1 MLKYL
6 HIENIAVIEQSN
18 IEFFEG
24 FNVLT
29 GETGAGKSIIID
41 SIYAVL
47 GHRTSKELIRN
58 GCDKAK
64 VSAVFSSLSNTV
76 REKLSDIGINADDE
90 GNYVIERTLSLTGNG
105 YIRVNGVPVSAS
117 VLRDVSPLLINIHGQ
132 HDNQSL
138 LQPQNHYIYLDKI
151 AGNDTLTQDYS
162 TQFKRFNSIRSQLKA
177 LEMDEDEKLR
187 RIDILKY
194 QINELESSNLK
205 IGEMGELKE
214 KVAIARNIGKKVKTL
229 KNILSLLKE
238 NEDGNSTV
246 DLLRSAMHIISVDKE
261 QKLDKE
267 LDNLQDA
274 YNSIENVI
282 ESLEGTV
289 SSYESD
295 EYDIDKIEDRL
306 AYLSSLSA
314 KYGKDEEEMT
324 EFLNNAKSELE
335 TILFNDEEVEKL
347 GDELISAQDALI
359 ECAKKLTHSRLCAAD
374 KFEKS
379 VKFVLSELNMPSVDI
394 SVEHKTGRY
403 TKNGCDEIQFL
414 FSANAGEN
422 KKPLAKIA
430 SGGELSRVMLAIKSV
445 LSEKDDVDTLIFD
458 EIDSGISGITADK
471 VGNQLGRVADT
482 HQVICVT
489 HLAQIAS
496 VASNHFLISK
506 DVRDGR
512 TYTEVARLE
521 GNDRVKE
528 IARIMSGSKISD
540 SVLKSAEELITKNI
554 PLP

>member
-64 VSAVFSSLSNTV
+64 VSAVFSCLSDTV
-76 REKLSDIGINADDE
+76 CEKLADIGISADDE

-117 VLRDVSPLLINIHGQ
+117 VLREVSPFLINIHGQ

-138 LQPQNHYIYLDKI
+138 LDPQNHYIYLDKI
-151 AGNDTLTQDYS
+151 AGNDNLIQDYS
-162 TQFKRFNSIRSQLKA
+162 TQFKRFNSIRSKLKS

-194 QINELESSNLK
+194 QINELESSDLK
-205 IGEMGELKE
+205 IGEMCELKN
-214 KVAIARNIGKKVKTL
+214 KVSIAKNIGQKVKTL
-229 KNILSLLKE
+229 NNILSLLKE
-238 NEDGNSTV
+238 NDDGNSAVST
-246 DLLRSAMHIISVDKE
+246 LRNAMHIISVDKE

-274 YNSIENVI
+274 YDAVENAIESIEN
-282 ESLEGTV
+282 TV

-306 AYLSSLSA
+306 AILSSLSA
-314 KYGKDEEEMT
+314 KYGKDETEMIQ
-324 EFLNNAKSELE
+324 FLNNAKSELE

-347 GDELISAQDALI
+347 GNELISAQDSLI
-359 ECAKKLTHSRLCAAD
+359 ESAKNLTHSRLCAAK

-394 SVEHKTGRY
+394 SVEHNTGRY

-445 LSEKDDVDTLIFD
+445 LSEKDDVQTLIFD

-471 VGNQLGRVADT
+471 VGQQLNKVADT

-506 DVRDGR
+506 DVKNGR
-512 TYTEVARLE
+512 TYTDVAKLE
-521 GNDRVKE
+521 GDNRVKE

-540 SVLKSAEELITKNI
+540 SVLKSAEELIAKK
-554 PLP
+554 